1 MLGRRL
7 SDLCEF
13 PLFMWELRGLSGSRF
28 RAGVWL
34 VTAVLSVV
42 FLLLNAAERSG
53 VLRLRDHWALLG
65 QFCAGCLVMAAY
77 ATTAGAATISSERER
92 RSLEL
97 LLLTRLT
104 AAQVVWQKFAAVLV
118 QSLLL
123 VAPMFLLTALAYAAG
138 GGSLSGL
145 LVVWL
150 LIFVVG
156 VQLSASAVMCSALI
170 SSAAISLG
178 VIWFLWMCL
187 LAIPGVL
194 DDAGILPE
202 WFWFRGSGSVL
213 PILPFVHLVAGFRVV
228 WTGEGGLEFLLSC
241 VPPLVLAL
249 LMLLVAVEGIR
260 RWPGR
265 ALLNP
270 QSVQIPRKWLE
281 RQVSGWV
288 LRLRGRVARGEVEG
302 RESRHLPECDP
313 VRWRE
318 LARNPQTR
326 LYPHLLYCVTVLAG
340 VLWLRRTLTP
350 LEFAASLP
358 GLQVAYGLL
367 SMLGV
372 LVCVCESLAFERQQ
386 GTRDLL
392 WLIPIRNVELLNQKL
407 AGADR
412 LLWLV
417 MLSNLTL
424 AAARIFLDP
433 MSQTGLGWRALLYL
447 LGGSGLLLLLLLL
460 VKWLSV
466 CQSLRSDSL
475 LRALS
480 RSMLATACVFVA
492 GVLPLVVEVLRL
504 GGDPVVLQQRWLWCV
519 CSPLLV
525 WLAHLTRLLRWRGGD
540 WVLLVMDAV
549 GMVLWVVVLWCLRRF
564 CLRLFGGVRT
574 CDVEASFREF

>member
-1 MLGRRL
+1 MPGRRL
-7 SDLCEF
+7 SDVCEF
-13 PLFMWELRGLSGSRF
+13 PLLMWELRGVSGSRF

-34 VTAVLSVV
+34 VTAVLSLV
-42 FLLLNAAERSG
+42 FLLLSAAERSG
-53 VLRLRDHWALLG
+53 VLRIRDHWALLG
-65 QFCAGCLVMAAY
+65 QFCAGSAVMAAY
-77 ATTAGAATISSERER
+77 VTTAGAASISREREH

-104 AAQVVWQKFAAVLV
+104 AVQVVWQKFAAVLV

-123 VAPMFLLTALAYAAG
+123 VAPVFLLTALAYAAA
-138 GGSLSGL
+138 GGSVSGL
-145 LVVWL
+145 LVVWV

-156 VQLSASAVMCSALI
+156 VQLAASAVMCSALI

-178 VIWFLWMCL
+178 VNWFLWMCL

-194 DDAGILPE
+194 DDVGFLPR
-202 WFWFRGSGSVL
+202 WYWFRGAGSVL

-228 WTGEGGLEFLLSC
+228 WTGVGVQEFVMSC
-241 VPPLVLAL
+241 VPALVLAL
-249 LMLLVAVEGIR
+249 VMLLVAVEGIR

-270 QSVQIPRKWLE
+270 QSVRVPRKWLE
-281 RQVSGWV
+281 CQASRLLCWV
-288 LRLRGRVARGEVEG
+288 RGRAASGGAERQ
-302 RESRHLPECDP
+302 ESRELPEFDS

-350 LEFAASLP
+350 LEFAVSLP

-367 SMLGV
+367 SILGV
-372 LVCVCESLAFERQQ
+372 MVCVCESLAFERQQ

-392 WLIPIRNVELLNQKL
+392 WLIPIRNVELLRQKL

-424 AAARIFLDP
+424 AAARMLLDP
-433 MSQTGLGWRALLYL
+433 MSQRGMGWRAALYL
-447 LGGSGLLLLLLLL
+447 LVGSGLLLLLLLL

-466 CQSLRSDSL
+466 WQSLLSDSL
-475 LRALS
+475 LSALS
-480 RSMLATACVFVA
+480 RSMAVTASVFVA
-492 GVLPLVVEVLRL
+492 GMLPLTAEVLRQ
-504 GGDPVVLQQRWLWCV
+504 GGDPVVLQQRSLWCV

-525 WLAHLTRLLRWRGGD
+525 WMAHLTRLLRWRGGD
-540 WVLLVMDAV
+540 GVLLVMDIV
-549 GMVLWVVVLWCLRRF
+549 GLVLWLVVLFYLRRF
-564 CLRLFGGVRT
+564 CLRLLGRVRT
-574 CDVEASFREF
+574 CDVEASFGES

>member
-1 MLGRRL
+1 
-7 SDLCEF
+7 
-13 PLFMWELRGLSGSRF
+13 
-28 RAGVWL
+28 
-34 VTAVLSVV
+34 
-42 FLLLNAAERSG
+42 
-53 VLRLRDHWALLG
+53 
-65 QFCAGCLVMAAY
+65 
-77 ATTAGAATISSERER
+77 
-92 RSLEL
+92 
-97 LLLTRLT
+97 
-104 AAQVVWQKFAAVLV
+104 
-118 QSLLL
+118 
-123 VAPMFLLTALAYAAG
+123 
-138 GGSLSGL
+138 
-145 LVVWL
+145 
-150 LIFVVG
+150 
-156 VQLSASAVMCSALI
+156 
-170 SSAAISLG
+170 
-178 VIWFLWMCL
+178 
-187 LAIPGVL
+187 
-194 DDAGILPE
+194 
-202 WFWFRGSGSVL
+202 
-213 PILPFVHLVAGFRVV
+213 
-228 WTGEGGLEFLLSC
+228 
-241 VPPLVLAL
+241 
-249 LMLLVAVEGIR
+249 
-260 RWPGR
+260 
-265 ALLNP
+265 
-270 QSVQIPRKWLE
+270 
-281 RQVSGWV
+281 
-288 LRLRGRVARGEVEG
+288 
-302 RESRHLPECDP
+302 
-313 VRWRE
+313 
-318 LARNPQTR
+318 
-326 LYPHLLYCVTVLAG
+326 VLAG

-392 WLIPIRNVELLNQKL
+392 WLIPVRNVELLNQKL

-417 MLSNLTL
+417 MLSNVTL
-424 AAARIFLDP
+424 AAARILLDP

-466 CQSLRSDSL
+466 WQSLRSDSL

-480 RSMLATACVFVA
+480 RSMLAAACVFVA

-574 CDVEASFREF
+574 CDVEASFREL